1 MTEQSSSKRAVAD
14 TDCVVD
20 LMIREL
26 LPVNKLL
33 SIFPLNR
40 FVFVCFCLFLSE
52 SLLFLFIREDFLK
65 TASCPAGHLRFL
77 LRLHLDK
84 QNKNKTVLENNASL
98 DGTKPR
104 GK

>member
-33 SIFPLNR
+33 SIFFFLSTDLYL
-40 FVFVCFCLFLSE
+40 FVFAFIPSE
-52 SLLFLFIREDFLK
+52 SLLFLFIQK
-65 TASCPAGHLRFL
+65 ISGTPCPAGHFKISAQTPFRQT
-77 LRLHLDK
+77 K
-84 QNKNKTVLENNASL
+84 QNKTVLENNVPL